1 MAELGACGKSRSRG
15 AAGQS
20 SGRTGAEQGRE
31 HTDATMS
38 DSSPRASGNY
48 DLYKNK
54 NVEWM
59 TGTGTK
65 ACYILFLFLVWGL
78 LHVSRTLDAGEVWL
92 VTNVIHGVST
102 FVFFHWIKGC
112 PDDSTQGEY
121 NGFTLYEQIDAGIP
135 WTNTKK
141 FLMLVPAL
149 VCWVACWAANYK
161 PVPVVVNMGI
171 FIICLIAK
179 IPEMHRVR
187 IFGINSTPGIDT
199 PIEYTP
205 KTKKSS
211 SSSKRD

>member
-1 MAELGACGKSRSRG
+1 MDGN
-15 AAGQS
+15 
-20 SGRTGAEQGRE
+20 
-31 HTDATMS
+31 
-38 DSSPRASGNY
+38 NY

-59 TGTGTK
+59 SGTGTK
-65 ACYILFLFLVWGL
+65 ACYLLFLFLVFGFF
-78 LHVSRTLDAGEVWL
+78 HVIMAETQKNKGDVWL

-102 FVFFHWIKGC
+102 FTFFHWIKGC

-121 NGFTLYEQIDAGIP
+121 NALTLYEQIDAGVP

-149 VCWVACWAANYK
+149 LCWVGCHTSGYELLH
-161 PVPVVVNMGI
+161 VITNMGI
-171 FIICLIAK
+171 FVICVIAK

-199 PIEYTP
+199 TIEYRP
-205 KTKKSS
+205 KSARLSDKKKS
-211 SSSKRD
+211 